1 MNELDILKKKIL
13 YRSSYRGTKEMDLL
27 LSKFTKHY
35 LDILDFKD
43 LLELEKFLNIEDELI
58 YNYYQNNTNN
68 NNFKETKI
76 SKLLKDFKI

>member
-58 YNYYQNNTNN
+58 YNYYQNNSKNN
-68 NNFKETKI
+68 TIKETKI

>member
-58 YNYYQNNTNN
+58 YNYYQNNTKNN
-68 NNFKETKI
+68 TIKETKI

>member
-43 LLELEKFLNIEDELI
+43 LLKLEKFLNIEDELI
-58 YNYYQNNTNN
+58 YNYYQNNTKNN
-68 NNFKETKI
+68 TIKETKI